1 MKKSEFIDSMILDN
15 LKPSGHSFG
24 LIHDDSIIHKVEW
37 HQHNEYELLF
47 MERAYGTFLI
57 WDTVFTCNDSD
68 SLFLLFG
75 KNLPHSFY
83 YDEAVNFLPEKVS
96 VFSLLFTEESLG
108 KNFFNLPE
116 MSKTTE
122 LLEGASRG
130 YIITGGTKDKLERV
144 IRTLYESEGISR
156 LQLFLQILA
165 VLTNSTELTTISGSP
180 PPERNQY
187 KNQRINTIVHWVY
200 SNYNRDITVT
210 EAAQHIHM
218 SPQAFTLYFK
228 KTTGQTFLK
237 FVNQLRISRVCEQ
250 LLTTDDDITSIA
262 FRNGFNNLSN
272 FNRRFKQIKKM
283 PPRQFRNSRY

>member
-1 MKKSEFIDSMILDN
+1 

-24 LIHDDSIIHKVEW
+24 LLHDDSIVHKVEW

-57 WDTVFTCNDSD
+57 GDTVFTCNDEED
-68 SLFLLFG
+68 SIFLLFG

-83 YDEAVNFLPEKVS
+83 YDETVGSLPKKLNI
-96 VFSLLFTEESLG
+96 FSLLFAEESLG
-108 KNFFNLPE
+108 KNFFDLPE
-116 MSKTTE
+116 MIKTRE
-122 LLEGASRG
+122 FLKGAGRG
-130 YIITGGTKDKLERV
+130 YIIKGGTKEKLER
-144 IRTLYESEGISR
+144 IIGALYESEGIRR

-165 VLTNSTELTTISGSP
+165 VLTDSTELTTISGSAP
-180 PPERNQY
+180 LDRNHY
-187 KNQRINTIVHWVY
+187 KNERINRIVCWIY
-200 SNYNRDITVT
+200 CNYNRDLTVP

-218 SPQAFTLYFK
+218 SPQAFSLYFK

-237 FVNQLRISRVCEQ
+237 FVNQLRISKVCEQ
-250 LLTTDDDITSIA
+250 LITTEDDITSIA

-283 PPRQFRNSRY
+283 SPREFRKSGY